1 MNMPS
6 KLDFSIFKDFHFE
19 IPPVGVKFLLN
30 RPKGLRKL
38 DKELA
43 FCEMLGEAQ
52 KSPPFYV
59 DRENFSCMGPVVLG
73 MEEADPIFE
82 SGQVG
87 PKDGIYKEAR
97 ANRRIYHYIPKMA
110 KGTVRYVAFS
120 KLDKISF
127 EPDVVIIAATP
138 PQAEVLLRAYCY
150 TSGKMITTKS
160 TPVLICT
167 WLYVYPYLSGE
178 LNYSVTGLGFGMKA
192 RQVLPE
198 GLILFSFPYDS
209 LPMLIENLKDM
220 EWVPPLHRLS
230 DEEKEGQFQKTV
242 EELRKEY
249 ES

>member
-1 MNMPS
+1 MPS
-6 KLDFSIFKDFHFE
+6 KLDFSIFKDFHFK

-30 RPKGLRKL
+30 RPKGLSKL
-38 DKELA
+38 DKEMA

-52 KSPPFYV
+52 KSPPFYAE
-59 DRENFSCMGPVVLG
+59 RKNFSCMGPVVLG
-73 MEEADPIFE
+73 MDEPDPIFQ

-120 KLDKISF
+120 TLDKISF
-127 EPDVVIIAATP
+127 EPDIVIIAATP

-167 WLYVYPYLSGE
+167 WLYIYPFLSGE
-178 LNYSVTGLGFGMKA
+178 LNYTVTGLGFGMKA

-230 DEEKEGQFQKTV
+230 EAEKKEQFQKTV
-242 EELRKEY
+242 AELRKEY
-249 ES
+249 EA

>member
-1 MNMPS
+1 MPS
-6 KLDFSIFKDFHFE
+6 QLDYAIFQEFHFE
-19 IPPVGVKFLLN
+19 IPPVAVKFLLN
-30 RPKGLRKL
+30 KPKGIRKL
-38 DKELA
+38 DKGLA

-52 KSPPFYV
+52 KTPPFYAE
-59 DRENFSCMGPVVLG
+59 RENFTCMGPVLLG
-73 MEEADPIFE
+73 MEEPDPIIL
-82 SGQVG
+82 SGQIG

-97 ANRRIYHYIPKMA
+97 ANRRIYTYIPKMA

-120 KLDKISF
+120 PLDKITF
-127 EPDVVIIAATP
+127 EPDLVIISATP
-138 PQAEVLLRAYCY
+138 PQAEILLRAYCY

-160 TPVLICT
+160 TPVLLCA
-167 WLYVYPYLSGE
+167 WLYVYPFVSGE
-178 LNYSVTGLGFGMKA
+178 MNYSVSGLGFGMKS

-198 GLILFSFPYDS
+198 GLILFSFPYDT

-230 DEEKEGQFQKTV
+230 EAEKKERLQRTF